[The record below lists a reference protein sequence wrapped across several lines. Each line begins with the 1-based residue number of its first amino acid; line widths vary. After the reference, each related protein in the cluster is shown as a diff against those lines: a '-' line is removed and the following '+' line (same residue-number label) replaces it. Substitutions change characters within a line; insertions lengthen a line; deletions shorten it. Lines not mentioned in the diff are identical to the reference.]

1 MFVFILGG
9 DCYRFS
15 FLCFLE
21 WGLMEVK
28 MQLFFLSLSLLD
40 HRGKISQACNERRNG
55 GGGGRRG
62 CPYMKVATGSGKF
75 GVCLKTQLLLLCLLQ
90 THPEGRKHDVCF
102 VAAACACNFRFI
114 GSRSCICCTEC
125 SAGVFY

>member
-1 MFVFILGG
+1 MIVFILGG

-75 GVCLKTQLLLLCLLQ
+75 GVCLKTQLLLLCLLLQ
-90 THPEGRKHDVCF
+90 HTLLQKMMSVLLLQLVR
-102 VAAACACNFRFI
+102 
-114 GSRSCICCTEC
+114 
-125 SAGVFY
+125 